1 MENADQKAYYHVGK
15 AGVLAMSHWV
25 VLYVF
30 STAFWTSLRADYLDY
45 VSFQLNFA
53 YLNYKWY
60 LL

>member
-1 MENADQKAYYHVGK
+1 MENADQKAYYHVGQ
-15 AGVLAMSHWV
+15 AGVLVMSHWV

-30 STAFWTSLRADYLDY
+30 STAFWTSLRADYLDF